1 MNNLILIAGTIFV
14 IALLM
19 KPNKDYNPSQ
29 TEIQNLTYVD
39 KTQFVKDFPFPQI
52 SGTFHKLSNGVLSGP
67 LNNESEILPNGKD
80 KFDIVRHT
88 QTSENIGKRRMYLPD
103 HYRKDRLDE
112 NPAGTE
118 ELRPFLSDS
127 TDAESSWTDK
137 NVSEHPKFYNAD
149 IKDELTNIGAFFD
162 KNNQY
167 HDKNSS
173 NTLSLHSDK
182 CYEDKSGTQ
191 FCMDNTRIQNIP
203 PRLITD
209 PTNCTVLNEIGVY
222 KDRKMRSDINDRVIN
237 GGAFFSGIYAS
248 QKKNEVWSSPVE
260 LKPGDCDV

>member
-1 MNNLILIAGTIFV
+1 MILLRSHPPRRQQAAEANCLQPTGSGAGEIKWFKKFNNA
-14 IALLM
+14 
-19 KPNKDYNPSQ
+19 
-29 TEIQNLTYVD
+29 
-39 KTQFVKDFPFPQI
+39 
-52 SGTFHKLSNGVLSGP
+52 
-67 LNNESEILPNGKD
+67 
-80 KFDIVRHT
+80 
-88 QTSENIGKRRMYLPD
+88 
-103 HYRKDRLDE
+103 
-112 NPAGTE
+112 
-118 ELRPFLSDS
+118 
-127 TDAESSWTDK
+127 
-137 NVSEHPKFYNAD
+137 
-149 IKDELTNIGAFFD
+149 
-162 KNNQY
+162 NQY